1 MKAMTIS
8 RVASHHE
15 PVRQRL
21 TAAVL
26 ERCELSLSLKLSL
39 RATCAA
45 WCAVLGLLA
54 ALPALIAQEVASE
67 ANDAPAI
74 HGTVSGPDMSKHV
87 SPNLDPDEWA
97 LVRTYMNVL
106 PLRLR
111 EQIDAMPPGSF
122 RIAIVEGGT
131 GIIHYNMPEDAG
143 SFEVR
148 SGPPLPGDDH
158 PFAAG
163 ESTNSEVT
171 PNSNPGIFGGS
182 GPYRRVYTTP
192 VLPEPPLG
200 AGGDTEYNVGGV
212 VTTAC
217 SAGKFG
223 PLGTKDVGYAY
234 LGGWSANWNS
244 LPKGLAGDAVVDAG
258 LQYNLGASDHDDYS
272 LFMNIGGKII
282 SASSAGIKI
291 AQPPHIVC
299 GGVTGLE
306 FRVFANVPQ
315 FKSIQP
321 ACWTK
326 SKDTESLYYGP
337 NPACDTYA
345 LMLIGNSK
353 HFNGH
358 LGHDILWAIE
368 WVAPTWNDG
377 GWAQLTTSKGYWDG
391 KYNVTLHSASAPCG
405 GSIFKWMTSIAQK
418 HEHLEDGSTYSA
430 TWSDRSISGAALNG
444 DSSIELVPITPAITD
459 CSEYPLWIP
468 PYGQPYNA
476 DCKNTPAGLKGLAQ
490 SITVKSYSATGE
502 TDTIT
507 LNH

>member
-1 MKAMTIS
+1 MKSMTIS
-8 RVASHHE
+8 RVARHPE
-15 PVRQRL
+15 PIHQGL

-26 ERCELSLSLKLSL
+26 ERCGLSPLLNLSVC
-39 RATCAA
+39 TA
-45 WCAVLGLLA
+45 WFAVLGLLCA
-54 ALPALIAQEVASE
+54 APALTAQEVSSE
-67 ANDAPAI
+67 ANDALAAD
-74 HGTVSGPDMSKHV
+74 GTVSGPDISKHV
-87 SPNLDPDEWA
+87 SPNLNADEWA
-97 LVRTYMNVL
+97 LVRTYMNAL
-106 PLRLR
+106 PLHLR
-111 EQIDAMPPGSF
+111 EQINGMPTGSF

-131 GIIHYNMPEDAG
+131 GVIHYNMPEDAG
-143 SFEVR
+143 SFEVQ
-148 SGPPLPGDDH
+148 SGPPLPGDEH

-163 ESTNSEVT
+163 ESANPEVT
-171 PNSNPGIFGGS
+171 PDSNPGLFGGS

-200 AGGDTEYNVGGV
+200 ASGDTEYNVGGV

-217 SAGKFG
+217 KAGNFG

-234 LGGWSANWNS
+234 LGGWSAGWGS
-244 LPKGLAGDAVVDAG
+244 LPKGLASDAVVDAG
-258 LQYNLGASDHDDYS
+258 LQYNLGASNHDDYS

-282 SASSAGIKI
+282 SPSSAGIKI

-315 FKSIQP
+315 FQKVEP
-321 ACWTK
+321 ACYIGSAK
-326 SKDTESLYYGP
+326 YPESLAYGP

-345 LMLIGNSK
+345 LMLIGKSK

-358 LGHDILWAIE
+358 LGHDIIWAIE

-377 GWAQLTTSKGYWDG
+377 GWAKLTTSKGYWEG

-405 GSIFKWMTSIAQK
+405 GCIFKWMTSIAQK
-418 HEHLEDGSTYSA
+418 HQNLQDASTYSA

-444 DSSIELVPITPAITD
+444 DSSIEPVPITPAITD

-476 DCKNTPAGLKGLAQ
+476 DCKDTPAGLNGLAQ
-490 SITVKSYSATGE
+490 SITVKNYSATGE